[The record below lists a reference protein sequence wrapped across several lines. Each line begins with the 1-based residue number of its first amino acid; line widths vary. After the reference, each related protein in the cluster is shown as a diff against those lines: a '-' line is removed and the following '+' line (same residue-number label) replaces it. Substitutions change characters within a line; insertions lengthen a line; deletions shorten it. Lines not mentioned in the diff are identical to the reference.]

1 MSATLTLGDQ
11 TLPGIALEPAR
22 PDLGQI
28 AGLERSLH
36 SLADRIRAG
45 VSHNVAELR
54 RLLQLREQMIDAVE
68 KSQDAWQEVTLA
80 RAPQRPH
87 ARQAAHALLRGFVE
101 LGGARGLGDDPAL
114 VAGYGLLDDRTVV
127 FAGHERGTTAE
138 EKLARHYG
146 MMSPAGY
153 RKFQRVVQWA
163 ERHGY
168 PVVTYVDTPGA
179 LPGIESEETGVA
191 QSIAHTLHVMAGLRV
206 PTLAIVAGEGG
217 SGGALAMA
225 LCDRLL
231 MLSHAIFSV
240 IAPEACASILWRDG
254 ARAREAAA
262 LLKITARDLLAQG
275 IIDGI
280 IPEPRGGAHRQP
292 GEALASLRQHVRREL
307 AALAAQ
313 DTPTRLDQRYRKY
326 RSMGRYSTMAE
337 AA

>member
-1 MSATLTLGDQ
+1 MPATISLGDQ
-11 TLPGIALEPAR
+11 TLPGVVLEPAR

-28 AGLERSLH
+28 AGLERTLH
-36 SLADRIRAG
+36 SLADRVRAG

-54 RLLQLREQMIDAVE
+54 RLLQLREQMLDAIE
-68 KSQDAWQEVTLA
+68 SSRDAWLEVTLA
-80 RAPQRPH
+80 RTPQRPH
-87 ARQAAHALLRGFVE
+87 ALQAAHALLRGFTS

-114 VAGYGLLDDRTVV
+114 VAGYGTLDGRTVV
-127 FAGHERGTTAE
+127 FAGHERGTGAR

-163 ERHGY
+163 ERHSY

-179 LPGIESEETGVA
+179 LPGIESEESGVA
-191 QSIAHTLHVMAGLRV
+191 QSIAQTLYVMAGLRV

-225 LCDRLL
+225 LSDRIL

-262 LLKITARDLLAQG
+262 LLKLTSRDLLG
-275 IIDGI
+275 FGLIDGI

-292 GEALASLRQHVRREL
+292 AEALATMRQYVRRHL
-307 AALAAQ
+307 ADLCTQ
-313 DTPTRLDQRYRKY
+313 GSETRMADRYSKY
-326 RSMGRYSTMAE
+326 RSMGRFGALPD